1 MPLQRLR
8 QTIVVNSRSI
18 RWRLPLSYAGIA
30 LLTVAALSGFLLVTL
45 NAYYTRTERTYLE
58 RSAAVVARQAEDMY
72 RNELSVDEMQSIT
85 DLLSLLAQARVKLID
100 GNGQVL
106 TDSGPF
112 NDQLLVNVNFDR
124 PEPGGN
130 AGGVPPED
138 LPAPYLSMRGDQFA
152 QQSTTTQ
159 AASDTQPGQGPR
171 YRYPMPV
178 RWGVFGQLLSED
190 ISPGARSSQ
199 RATAPV
205 VGPEGE
211 VLAYLELS
219 EGPAFGNEIV
229 GDVAEKAKVAG
240 LIAVVIAAVAGMV
253 VSRNISRPVFDLAE
267 VTRKMAH
274 GDLGARVSIKRRDEF
289 GVLASG
295 FNAMAARVETTVNTL
310 RQFVADA
317 AHELNTP
324 LTALRTNLELTAVN
338 DMSDAARS
346 DIEQALAELNRLEKL
361 TRSLLTLARLEA
373 PVARAEHAPVDLTGL
388 IRQMNER
395 YASRAEQARIALTI
409 ESPAETVVIDAD
421 QTQITRMLDNLLDNA
436 LKFTPAEG
444 RVELGLRV
452 EDTDVQLWV
461 QDTGIGIPENE
472 LPKLFSRFHRG
483 RNAAR
488 FPGNGLGLVIT
499 KAIVTEHGGQIV
511 VNSDAQG
518 TRFTV
523 HLPAKEEEPRDKSLR
538 SAY

>member
-1 MPLQRLR
+1 MRMRPLRH
-8 QTIVVNSRSI
+8 TILVNSRSI

-45 NAYYTRTERTYLE
+45 NAYYTRSERTYLE

-85 DLLSLLAQARVKLID
+85 DLLSLLAQTRVRLID
-100 GNGQVL
+100 GDGQVL

-124 PEPGGN
+124 PDAGGDPGG
-130 AGGVPPED
+130 APPED
-138 LPAPYLSMRGDQFA
+138 LPAPYLSMRGDQFTP
-152 QQSTTTQ
+152 QTTPSQSANDPQ
-159 AASDTQPGQGPR
+159 MDQGPR

-190 ISPGARSSQ
+190 ISPGARSKQS
-199 RATAPV
+199 ATAPV
-205 VGPEGE
+205 VGRDGQ

-229 GDVAEKAKVAG
+229 GDVAEKAKLAA
-240 LIAVVIAAVAGMV
+240 LIAVVIAAVAGIV
-253 VSRNISRPVFDLAE
+253 VSRNISRPVLDLAE
-267 VTRKMAH
+267 VTRQMAQ
-274 GDLGARVSIKRRDEF
+274 GDLAARVSINRRDEF
-289 GVLASG
+289 GLLAG
-295 FNAMAARVETTVNTL
+295 AFNAMAARVETTINTL

-324 LTALRTNLELTAVN
+324 LTALRTNLELTAVS

-373 PVARAEHAPVDLTGL
+373 PVARIELTPVDLTAL

-395 YASRAEQARIALTI
+395 YASRAEQAGIALTI
-409 ESPAETVVIDAD
+409 DVPAETVVIDAD
-421 QTQITRMLDNLLDNA
+421 QVQLTRMLDNLLDNA

-452 EDTDVQLWV
+452 QTPDVELWV

-523 HLPAKEEEPRDKSLR
+523 HLPVKEEEQT
-538 SAY
+538 